1 MATSPL
7 DTSPQAPTR
16 TDRNNHAGDGAGDVN
31 VGDLLRLALPLDTTL
46 SGSRAEPRHY
56 VKWIAVLTDW
66 ANVEEQVQ
74 PNDLVLVPASLQH
87 RLSARNAA
95 DLLRPLAELPA
106 AALLFFEPVAEEI
119 APVLDKLQLTVLV
132 APPKSSLRD
141 IHETAALL
149 LVDRQ
154 TATSER
160 ALQLYRQLSTMSR
173 EGLGLEAM
181 TEVMSKLTGN
191 TVAVQDKR
199 LEIQAI
205 TWSPTMTANHDEV
218 IAALQQR
225 EALPPV
231 LRNRKAAAK
240 ARQSVWQMVLPIE
253 GLGRLISPIISGDR
267 ARGYLSVIG
276 PAGELD
282 MFDSLTVEHGAAA
295 CALDMAKAKAVS
307 EAKKALRG
315 DFLEGLLAGSM
326 PPKEIERLEGRLD
339 HNTREP
345 HAVMVLS
352 WLTPD
357 ISLRRLET
365 LVHWV
370 LSNHPRPALVHIY
383 GNQHLVIFQ
392 ALKNVEDMESAHQLG
407 RRIHEQIE
415 AEFPGAQVIGGV
427 SGPVRALI
435 DWPMAYD
442 QALQATQLGQRLK
455 LTNRLVEFSSLG
467 IYRLLYGLEHQPEV
481 RRFAEDIMRPLAEY
495 DQQNRGSLV
504 KTVEAYFTHHGNI
517 SQTAESLFVHRN
529 TLLYR
534 MDRIQELTQLQLDE
548 ANMRLALHLALR
560 LWQLRPENEPETTPI
575 GKSTQPPQ
583 GPILPT

>member
-1 MATSPL
+1 MATSTL
-7 DTSPQAPTR
+7 DSTSQASAR
-16 TDRNNHAGDGAGDVN
+16 SDKNHAVEGKAGQVN
-31 VGDLLRLALPLDTTL
+31 VGDLLRLALPLDTAL
-46 SGSRAEPRHY
+46 QGGGADPRRY
-56 VKWIAVLTDW
+56 VNWLAVITDW
-66 ANVEEQVQ
+66 ANLEEQVE
-74 PNDLVLVPASLQH
+74 PNDLVLIPAGLQSQ
-87 RLSARNAA
+87 LTAANA
-95 DLLRPLAELPA
+95 DERLRPLAELPA
-106 AALLFFEPVAEEI
+106 AALLCFNPI
-119 APVLDKLQLTVLV
+119 ADELKPVLDVLQLTLLV
-132 APPKSSLRD
+132 VPPGATPRET
-141 IHETAALL
+141 HESVALL
-149 LVDRQ
+149 LLDRQ

-160 ALQLYRQLSTMSR
+160 AVQLYRQLSTMSR

-191 TVAVQDKR
+191 IVTVQDKR
-199 LEIQAI
+199 LEVQAI
-205 TWSPTMTANHDEV
+205 SWPSNTSVDHDEL

-240 ARQSVWQMVLPIE
+240 ARQSVWQLVLPIE
-253 GLGRLISPIISGDR
+253 NLGRLISPIIAGDR
-267 ARGYLSVIG
+267 ARGYLSIVG

-282 MFDSLTVEHGAAA
+282 MLDSLTVEHGAAA
-295 CALDMAKAKAVS
+295 CALEMAKAKAVS

-326 PPKEIERLEGRLD
+326 PTREIERLEGRLD

-345 HAVMVLS
+345 HAVMVVG

-365 LVHWV
+365 SVHWV

-383 GNQHLVIFQ
+383 GNHHLVIFQ

-415 AEFPGAQVIGGV
+415 AEFPGAQLTGGV
-427 SGPVRALI
+427 SGPARALA
-435 DWPMAYD
+435 DWPAAYD
-442 QALQATQLGQRLK
+442 QALQAMQLGQRLK
-455 LTNRLVEFSSLG
+455 LTNQFVEFSSLG
-467 IYRLLYGLEHQPEV
+467 IYRLLYGLESLPDV
-481 RRFAEDIMRPLAEY
+481 RHFAADIMRPLAEY

-504 KTVEAYFTHHGNI
+504 KTVEAYFSHHGNI

-534 MDRIQELTQLQLDE
+534 MERIQELTQLQLDQ
-548 ANMRLALHLALR
+548 ANMRLTLHLALK
-560 LWQLRPENEPETTPI
+560 LWQLRPESEPEER
-575 GKSTQPPQ
+575 S
-583 GPILPT
+583 L

>member
-1 MATSPL
+1 M
-7 DTSPQAPTR
+7 DK
-16 TDRNNHAGDGAGDVN
+16 NHDSESDIN
-31 VGDLLRLALPLDTTL
+31 VGDLLRLALPLDTRL
-46 SGSRAEPRHY
+46 VGNNAEPRHY
-56 VKWIAVLTDW
+56 VNWVAALVDW

-74 PNDLVLVPASLQH
+74 PNDLALIPATLQ
-87 RLSARNAA
+87 RQLADAGAS
-95 DLLRPLAELPA
+95 DLLRPLADLPV
-106 AALLFFEPVAEEI
+106 AALLFFDPIGAELE
-119 APVLDKLQLTVLV
+119 AALNTLRLTALL

-141 IHETAALL
+141 IHESVALL

-154 TATSER
+154 KATSER

-173 EGLGLEAM
+173 EGLGLQAM
-181 TEVMSKLTGN
+181 TEIMSNLTGN

-199 LEIQAI
+199 LEVNAI
-205 TWSPTMTANHDEV
+205 SWSSTLTPELREAV
-218 IAALQQR
+218 VAALEQR
-225 EALPPV
+225 EGLPPV

-253 GLGRLISPIISGDR
+253 NLGRLISPIISGDR

-276 PAGELD
+276 PAAELD

-295 CALDMAKAKAVS
+295 CALEMAKAKAVS

-315 DFLEGLLAGSM
+315 DFLEGLLAGTM
-326 PPKEIERLEGRLD
+326 PAKEIERLEGRLD

-345 HAVMVLS
+345 HAVMVFG

-365 LVHWV
+365 SVHWV
-370 LSNHPRPALVHIY
+370 LSNHPRPALAHIY
-383 GNQHLVIFQ
+383 GNQHLVVFQ
-392 ALKNVEDMESAHQLG
+392 ALKNAEDMESAHQLG

-415 AEFPGAQVIGGV
+415 AEFPGAQLIGGI
-427 SGPVRALI
+427 SGPARALA
-435 DWPMAYD
+435 DWPASYD
-442 QALQATQLGQRLK
+442 QALQAMQLGQRLK
-455 LTNRLVEFSSLG
+455 LTNQFVQFSSLG
-467 IYRLLYGLEHQPEV
+467 IYRLLYGLENLPEV

-495 DQQNRGSLV
+495 DEQNRGSLV
-504 KTVEAYFTHHGNI
+504 KTVEAYFSHHGNI

-534 MDRIQELTQLQLDE
+534 MERIQELTGLQLDQ

-560 LWQLRPENEPETTPI
+560 LWQLRPENESDA
-575 GKSTQPPQ
+575 GQ
-583 GPILPT
+583 L

>member
-1 MATSPL
+1 M
-7 DTSPQAPTR
+7 DK
-16 TDRNNHAGDGAGDVN
+16 NHHGDGDGDIN
-31 VGDLLRLALPLDTTL
+31 IGDLLRLALPLDTNL
-46 SGSRAEPRHY
+46 VGSNAEPRRY
-56 VKWIAVLTDW
+56 VNWVAVLTDW

-74 PNDLVLVPASLQH
+74 PNDLVLVPAALQH
-87 RLSARNAA
+87 RLMGTGVV
-95 DLLRPLAELPA
+95 DLLRPLAELPS
-106 AALLFFEPVAEEI
+106 AALFFFDPI
-119 APVLDKLQLTVLV
+119 AADVEGALNELRLTALV
-132 APPKSSLRD
+132 APAKSSLRD
-141 IHETAALL
+141 IHESVAQL

-173 EGLGLEAM
+173 EGMGLQAM

-199 LEIQAI
+199 LEVQAI
-205 TWSPTMTANHDEV
+205 SWGNTTTADHDAV
-218 IAALQQR
+218 LAALQQR
-225 EALPPV
+225 DGLPPV

-253 GLGRLISPIISGDR
+253 NLGRLISPIISGDR
-267 ARGYLSVIG
+267 ARGYLSVVG

-295 CALDMAKAKAVS
+295 CALEMAKAKAVS

-315 DFLEGLLAGSM
+315 DFLEGLLAGTM
-326 PPKEIERLEGRLD
+326 PVKETERLEGRLD

-345 HAVMVLS
+345 HAVIVFS

-365 LVHWV
+365 SVHWV
-370 LSNHPRPALVHIY
+370 LSSHPRPALVHIY
-383 GNQHLVIFQ
+383 GNQHLVVFQ
-392 ALKNVEDMESAHQLG
+392 ALKNAEDMESAHQLG

-415 AEFPGAQVIGGV
+415 TEFDGAQLIGGI
-427 SGPVRALI
+427 SGPARALA
-435 DWPMAYD
+435 DWPVAYD
-442 QALQATQLGQRLK
+442 QALQAMQLGQRLK
-455 LTNRLVEFSSLG
+455 LTNQFVQFTSLG

-481 RRFAEDIMRPLAEY
+481 RHFAEEIMRPLAEY
-495 DQQNRGSLV
+495 DEQNRGSLV
-504 KTVEAYFTHHGNI
+504 KTVEAYFGHHGNI

-534 MDRIQELTQLQLDE
+534 MDRIQELTGLQLDQ

-560 LWQLRPENEPETTPI
+560 LWQLRPDNEAEP
-575 GKSTQPPQ
+575 GQ
-583 GPILPT
+583 L

>member
-1 MATSPL
+1 M
-7 DTSPQAPTR
+7 DK
-16 TDRNNHAGDGAGDVN
+16 NHDSESDIN
-31 VGDLLRLALPLDTTL
+31 VGDLLRLALPLDTRL
-46 SGSRAEPRHY
+46 VGNNAEPRHY
-56 VKWIAVLTDW
+56 VNWVAALVDW

-74 PNDLVLVPASLQH
+74 PNDLALIPATLQ
-87 RLSARNAA
+87 RQLADAGAS
-95 DLLRPLAELPA
+95 DLLRPLADLPV
-106 AALLFFEPVAEEI
+106 AALLFFDPIGAELE
-119 APVLDKLQLTVLV
+119 AALNTLRLTALL

-141 IHETAALL
+141 IHESVALL

-154 TATSER
+154 KATSER

-173 EGLGLEAM
+173 EGLGLQAM
-181 TEVMSKLTGN
+181 TEIMSNLTGN

-199 LEIQAI
+199 LEVNAI
-205 TWSPTMTANHDEV
+205 SWSSTLTPELREAV
-218 IAALQQR
+218 VAALEQR
-225 EALPPV
+225 EGLPPV

-253 GLGRLISPIISGDR
+253 NLGRLISPIISGDR

-276 PAGELD
+276 PAAELD

-295 CALDMAKAKAVS
+295 CALEMAKAKAVS

-315 DFLEGLLAGSM
+315 DFLEGLLAGTM
-326 PPKEIERLEGRLD
+326 PAKEIERLEGRLD

-345 HAVMVLS
+345 HAVMVFG

-365 LVHWV
+365 SVHWV
-370 LSNHPRPALVHIY
+370 LSNHPRPALAHIY
-383 GNQHLVIFQ
+383 GNQHLVVFQ
-392 ALKNVEDMESAHQLG
+392 ALKNAEDMESAHQLG

-415 AEFPGAQVIGGV
+415 AEFPGAQLIGGI
-427 SGPVRALI
+427 SGPARALT
-435 DWPMAYD
+435 DWPASYD
-442 QALQATQLGQRLK
+442 QALQAMQLGQRLK
-455 LTNRLVEFSSLG
+455 LTNQFVQFSSLG
-467 IYRLLYGLEHQPEV
+467 IYRLLYGLENLPEV

-495 DQQNRGSLV
+495 DEQNRGSLV
-504 KTVEAYFTHHGNI
+504 KTVEAYFSHHGNI

-534 MDRIQELTQLQLDE
+534 MERIQELTGLQLDQ

-560 LWQLRPENEPETTPI
+560 LWQLRPENESDA
-575 GKSTQPPQ
+575 GQ
-583 GPILPT
+583 L

>member
-1 MATSPL
+1 MATSTL
-7 DTSPQAPTR
+7 DSTSQASAR
-16 TDRNNHAGDGAGDVN
+16 SDKNHAVEGKAGQVN
-31 VGDLLRLALPLDTTL
+31 VGDLLRLALPLDTAL
-46 SGSRAEPRHY
+46 QGGGADPRRY
-56 VKWIAVLTDW
+56 VNWLAVITDW
-66 ANVEEQVQ
+66 ANLEEQVE
-74 PNDLVLVPASLQH
+74 PNDLVLIPAGLQSQ
-87 RLSARNAA
+87 LTAANA
-95 DLLRPLAELPA
+95 DERLRPLAELPA
-106 AALLFFEPVAEEI
+106 AALLCFNPI
-119 APVLDKLQLTVLV
+119 ADELKPVLDELQLTLLV
-132 APPKSSLRD
+132 VPPGATPRET
-141 IHETAALL
+141 HESVALL
-149 LVDRQ
+149 LLDRQ

-160 ALQLYRQLSTMSR
+160 AVQLYRQLSTMSR

-191 TVAVQDKR
+191 IVAVQDKR

-205 TWSPTMTANHDEV
+205 SWPSNTAVDHAEL

-240 ARQSVWQMVLPIE
+240 SRQTVWQLVLPIE
-253 GLGRLISPIISGDR
+253 NLGRLISPIISGDR

-282 MFDSLTVEHGAAA
+282 MLDSLTVEHGAAA

-326 PPKEIERLEGRLD
+326 PAREIERLEGRLD

-345 HAVMVLS
+345 HAVMVVGWLS
-352 WLTPD
+352 PD

-365 LVHWV
+365 SVHWV

-383 GNQHLVIFQ
+383 GNNHLVIFQ
-392 ALKNVEDMESAHQLG
+392 ALKNVDDMDSAHQLG

-415 AEFPGAQVIGGV
+415 AEFPGALITGGV
-427 SGPVRALI
+427 SGPARALT
-435 DWPMAYD
+435 DWPITYQ
-442 QALQATQLGQRLK
+442 QALQAMQLGQRLK
-455 LTNRLVEFSSLG
+455 LTNQFVEFTSLG
-467 IYRLLYGLEHQPEV
+467 IYRLLYGLENQTDV
-481 RRFAEDIMRPLAEY
+481 RHFAEEIMRPLAEY

-504 KTVEAYFTHHGNI
+504 KTVEAYFSHHGNI

-534 MDRIQELTQLQLDE
+534 MERIQELTHLQLDQ
-548 ANMRLALHLALR
+548 ANMRLALHLALK
-560 LWQLRPENEPETTPI
+560 LWQLRPESEGEPP
-575 GKSTQPPQ
+575 
-583 GPILPT
+583 LL